1 MTPPK
6 LTVAQM
12 TKYVPIPKGVN
23 VGLSSAR
30 QATMIDLLGH
40 PRANYSQ
47 ECQAIT
53 HPVLRTMIV
62 TESVGPFR
70 VTGLKPVVAS
80 LRAIMVD
87 VQKELPEIYAQL
99 GSAGMACARFV
110 RGSKTAISNH
120 SWSTAIDLTLAGA
133 LDRYGDGLVQ
143 AGLIELAKIFN
154 RHKWFWGAVF
164 RKEDGMHFECSEQ
177 LIREWANAGVF
188 GQGAKVLLPARP
200 SVLSRGDR
208 GEPVR
213 QLQMLLNKRGAKLR
227 TDGDF
232 GDGTHDAVIAYQKS
246 KGLVADGRV
255 GLVTMAALENAQ

>member
-1 MTPPK
+1 MMTP
-6 LTVAQM
+6 AQM

-23 VGLSSAR
+23 AGLSSAR

-40 PRANYSQ
+40 PRGGYSQ
-47 ECQAIT
+47 ECQSVT

-70 VTGLKPVVAS
+70 VTGPKPVVAS
-80 LRAIMVD
+80 LRAIFVD
-87 VQKELPEIYAQL
+87 VAADLPEIYAQL
-99 GSAGMACARFV
+99 GSAGMLCVRFV
-110 RGSKTAISNH
+110 RGSGSAISNH
-120 SWSTAIDLTLAGA
+120 SWGTAIDLTLAGA

-164 RKEDGMHFECSEQ
+164 RKEDGMHFECSEP
-177 LIREWANAGVF
+177 LIRQWADAGVF

-208 GEPVR
+208 GDPVR
-213 QLQMLLNKRGAKLR
+213 QLQTLLSKAGAKLR
-227 TDGDF
+227 IDGDF
-232 GDGTHDAVIAYQKS
+232 GDGTHNAVIAYQKS
-246 KGLVADGRV
+246 KGLVADGRA
-255 GLVTMAALENAQ
+255 GRVTMAALENAQ